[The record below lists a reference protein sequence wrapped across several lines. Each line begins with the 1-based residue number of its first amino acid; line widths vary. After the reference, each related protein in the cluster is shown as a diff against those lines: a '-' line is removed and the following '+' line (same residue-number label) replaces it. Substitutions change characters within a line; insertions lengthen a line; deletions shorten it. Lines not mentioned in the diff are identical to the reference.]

1 MLTQRSKDMERLMT
15 ALELCRKL
23 HAGQTDKCGQPYWIH
38 PFTVAMRG
46 FTGYKDKQSISC
58 AIVGLLHDIPEDTG
72 MSVEALAQ
80 LIELTNEEMAA
91 LKLLTRQDDT
101 SYNKYIDSIIESG
114 NEIAINVKLDDLLHN
129 MNLNRLTE
137 AGITITDQ
145 DLRRNEKYKK
155 AFDKIYTLEQSL
167 YSSFL
172 SKNH

>member
-23 HAGQTDKCGQPYWIH
+23 HANQTDKCGQPYWIH

-46 FTGYKDKQSISC
+46 FTGYANDQSISY

-72 MSVEALAQ
+72 MAVGSLVG
-80 LIELTNEEMAA
+80 LIELTDEEMAA
-91 LKLLTRQDDT
+91 LKLLTHQDGM
-101 SYNKYIDSIIESG
+101 SYNEYIDSIIESG

-129 MNLNRLTE
+129 MNLGRFTE

-145 DLRRNEKYKK
+145 DTKRNEKYKK
-155 AFDKIYTLEQSL
+155 AFDKLL
-167 YSSFL
+167 ANL
-172 SKNH
+172 